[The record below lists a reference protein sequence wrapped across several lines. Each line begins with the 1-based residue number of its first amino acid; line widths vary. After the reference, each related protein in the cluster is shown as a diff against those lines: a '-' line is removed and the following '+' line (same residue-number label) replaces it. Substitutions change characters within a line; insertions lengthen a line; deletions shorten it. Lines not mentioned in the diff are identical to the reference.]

1 MSNILSID
9 VEDWFHILEVE
20 SAPAAQQWDTL
31 ESRVERNFLSLL
43 DEIDDAQASVSC
55 FFLGWVAE
63 RYPHLVREAS
73 ARGHE
78 VASHGYAHQ
87 LVYCQSPAEFSEDI
101 KRSKEILEDILGAP
115 VLGYR
120 APGFSITRDTSW
132 AFDEI
137 AAAGFKYD
145 SSVFPASRGHGGMEG
160 GELAPYWM
168 ETNAGPL
175 LEIPVS
181 VIPVLGQR
189 ICAFGG
195 GYLRLAPYAVIDR
208 LSRAVNKSGRP
219 VIYYLHP
226 REIDPDHPRI
236 DMGMLRRFKS
246 YVNLRSTRP
255 KLRRL
260 LRDQDLVTFRDWI
273 ERNASVGDATP

>member
-20 SAPAAQQWDTL
+20 SAPAVQQWDTL

-181 VIPVLGQR
+181 VISVLGQR

-195 GYLRLAPYAVIDR
+195 GYLRLAPYPLIDR

-236 DMGMLRRFKS
+236 NMGMLRRFKS

-255 KLRRL
+255 KLRKL
-260 LRDQDLVTFRDWI
+260 LRDQELVTFRDWI
-273 ERNASVGDATP
+273 EQNASVGDATP

>member
-20 SAPAAQQWDTL
+20 STPAVQKWDTL
-31 ESRVERNFLSLL
+31 ESRVERNFLDLL
-43 DEIDDAQASVSC
+43 DEFDDAEASVSC

-87 LVYCQSPAEFSEDI
+87 LVYCQSPAEFSDDI
-101 KRSKEILEDILGAP
+101 KRSKDLLEDILGTP

-120 APGFSITRDTSW
+120 APGFSITGDTSW

-145 SSVFPASRGHGGMEG
+145 SSVFPARRSHGGMEG

-175 LEIPVS
+175 LEIPIS
-181 VIPVLGQR
+181 VIPVFGQR
-189 ICAFGG
+189 LCAFGG
-195 GYLRLAPYAVIDR
+195 GYLRLAPYSLIDR
-208 LSRAVNKSGRP
+208 LSHAVNKSGRP

-273 ERNASVGDATP
+273 ERNVSVGDATP